1 MNFGLME
8 NSMNP
13 ILKSESPGLIIIK
26 SKKGASVIKSASIKT
41 Q

>member
-1 MNFGLME
+1 MME
-8 NSMNP
+8 NRMNP

-26 SKKGASVIKSASIKT
+26 SKEIARIIKSANIKT